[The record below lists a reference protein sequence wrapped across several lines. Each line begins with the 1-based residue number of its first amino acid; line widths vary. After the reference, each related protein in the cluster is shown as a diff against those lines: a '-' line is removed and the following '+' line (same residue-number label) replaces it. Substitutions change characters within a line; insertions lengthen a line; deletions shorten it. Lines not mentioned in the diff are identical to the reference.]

1 MAVFTIY
8 QNAQSCRNSNQA
20 DFTHLALLN
29 IFLKEK
35 FRVITFPG
43 SNFGD
48 TTTCFLYQLERVRDG
63 TVRAHLTT
71 STLIFILPTELI
83 YILIAHNFLGIL

>member
-48 TTTCFLYQLERVRDG
+48 STRRDG
-63 TVRAHLTT
+63 RYK
-71 STLIFILPTELI
+71 STLATSVSPSVGLSVHPVMNLVT
-83 YILIAHNFLGIL
+83 A